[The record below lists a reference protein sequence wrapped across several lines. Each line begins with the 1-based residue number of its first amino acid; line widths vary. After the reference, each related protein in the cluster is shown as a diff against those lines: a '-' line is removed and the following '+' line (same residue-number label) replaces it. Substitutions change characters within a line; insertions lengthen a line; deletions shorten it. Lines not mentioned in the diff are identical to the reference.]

1 MCGEKV
7 FEVSLWRDEALRDLY
22 AGDEV
27 VITRVGYR
35 SHLNRYQY
43 RYRYLEFGTGTQR
56 YLFSVLY
63 SLCNNK
69 NMYFSEKISPKLS
82 ISTF

>member
-27 VITRVGYR
+27 VIT
-35 SHLNRYQY
+35 HLRPCILNDGRGKFHSSTYTSVKVHNAQQIHLLWPY
-43 RYRYLEFGTGTQR
+43 NMHFGAVT
-56 YLFSVLY
+56 V
-63 SLCNNK
+63 N
-69 NMYFSEKISPKLS
+69 
-82 ISTF
+82 

>member
-27 VITRVGYR
+27 IIT
-35 SHLNRYQY
+35 HLRPCILNDGRGKFHSSTY
-43 RYRYLEFGTGTQR
+43 T
-56 YLFSVLY
+56 SVKVHNAQQIHL
-63 SLCNNK
+63 LW
-69 NMYFSEKISPKLS
+69 P
-82 ISTF
+82 